1 MRNGFVLSLTALTA
15 AILAFAAVE
24 KPTKPSEEYKNL
36 MRSNAS
42 LVDLTAGSGNALGR
56 DTNIEARVQAEAGSK
71 TLRELFSDKDY
82 AGLAAGSDKLKANY
96 EKILAFWTDKKG
108 DDGTALA
115 QAGIKAATDMHAAVL
130 AKNDKGIAV
139 AQSAIEKTCRDCH
152 THHRV
157 IVLTDSSFQIRLSSF
172 EAAN

>member
-1 MRNGFVLSLTALTA
+1 
-15 AILAFAAVE
+15 
-24 KPTKPSEEYKNL
+24 
-36 MRSNAS
+36 
-42 LVDLTAGSGNALGR
+42 
-56 DTNIEARVQAEAGSK
+56 
-71 TLRELFSDKDY
+71 
-82 AGLAAGSDKLKANY
+82 
-96 EKILAFWTDKKG
+96 
-108 DDGTALA
+108 
-115 QAGIKAATDMHAAVL
+115 VL